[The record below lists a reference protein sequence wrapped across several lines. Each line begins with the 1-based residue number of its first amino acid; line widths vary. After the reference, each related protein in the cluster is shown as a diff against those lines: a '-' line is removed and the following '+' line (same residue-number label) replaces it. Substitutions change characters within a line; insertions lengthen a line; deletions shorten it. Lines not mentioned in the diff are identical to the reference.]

1 MDARRF
7 LSLVKESFGEWNKDN
22 ASLLAAG
29 LAYYT
34 LFSISPL
41 VIILVVLVGIILGPG
56 ASQGDIVEAMSG
68 FVGPQ
73 VAVMIEDAIRNVSN
87 PASSLTAT
95 VIAFAL
101 LFFGATGLFLQTKRG
116 LGIIFAA
123 GNKDGVVVGTI
134 KSYFRS
140 MLLIVIVGFLLLLAG
155 IMTAVLS
162 STGRYM
168 KPYMNQFPPFDVG
181 LLQIINLVV
190 FLVFVTILFAFTY
203 KTLSGVK
210 LLWKDV
216 FPGAALAA
224 LLFAAGNILL
234 QLYVENIAV
243 GSVYGAASTLV
254 VALLW
259 IYYSAQ
265 IFFFG
270 AEFVKVYGR
279 ARGSHYY
286 GL

>member
-1 MDARRF
+1 M
-7 LSLVKESFGEWNKDN
+7 LIVMLVHSLVEDPYYDSR
-22 ASLLAAG
+22 AVLLWLVPAG
-29 LAYYT
+29 LIAAQAR
-34 LFSISPL
+34 L
-41 VIILVVLVGIILGPG
+41 VETGDHALIRKTRWITGGI
-56 ASQGDIVEAMSG
+56 V
-68 FVGPQ
+68 
-73 VAVMIEDAIRNVSN
+73 
-87 PASSLTAT
+87 
-95 VIAFAL
+95 
-101 LFFGATGLFLQTKRG
+101 FG
-116 LGIIFAA
+116 I
-123 GNKDGVVVGTI
+123 GV
-134 KSYFRS
+134 
-140 MLLIVIVGFLLLLAG
+140 LLLAG

-168 KPYMNQFPPFDVG
+168 KPYMNQFLPFDVG
-181 LLQIINLVV
+181 LLQIINLAV

-210 LLWKDV
+210 LFWRDV

-279 ARGSHYY
+279 AHGSHA
-286 GL
+286 

>member
-1 MDARRF
+1 M
-7 LSLVKESFGEWNKDN
+7 VKESFGEWNKDN

-29 LAYYT
+29 LAYYS

-41 VIILVVLVGIILGPG
+41 VIMLVVLVGIILGPQ

-73 VAVMIEDAIRNVSN
+73 VAAMIEDAIRNVSN

-101 LFFGATGLFLQTKRG
+101 IFFGATGLFLQTKRG
-116 LGIIFAA
+116 LGIIFGA

-134 KSYFRS
+134 KSYVKSF
-140 MLLIVIVGFLLLLAG
+140 LLIAVVGFLLLLAG

-168 KPYMNQFPPFDVG
+168 KPYMNQFLPFDVG

-210 LLWKDV
+210 LFWRDV
-216 FPGAALAA
+216 LPGAALAA

-254 VALLW
+254 VALFW